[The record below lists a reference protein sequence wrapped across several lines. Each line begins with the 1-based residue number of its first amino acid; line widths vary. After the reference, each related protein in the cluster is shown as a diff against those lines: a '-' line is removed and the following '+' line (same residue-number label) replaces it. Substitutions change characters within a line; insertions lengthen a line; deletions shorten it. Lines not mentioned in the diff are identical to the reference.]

1 MAARSPDVV
10 AAALARPLWPA
21 AANAPAG
28 TGSVNASIPT
38 TIQRLNRT
46 GLCALVRAPAISRRA
61 ASSYALDAPRSRPGA
76 YYLDFGLWRRAANQL
91 MTTAGNIISAW
102 FARRVVSPIDSCLP
116 RDPLRPM
123 SRIARE
129 GYPHGCTGSYTLLMA
144 TRAIHLPES
153 SYALLSAEAQRRGL
167 DPDALADE
175 LLRTDL
181 ATSNGQDLDATLQS
195 LAELRAR
202 LPEIDGVVL
211 ARDARAQLEQRG
223 SS

>member
-1 MAARSPDVV
+1 MAAVGR
-10 AAALARPLWPA
+10 
-21 AANAPAG
+21 
-28 TGSVNASIPT
+28 
-38 TIQRLNRT
+38 
-46 GLCALVRAPAISRRA
+46 
-61 ASSYALDAPRSRPGA
+61 
-76 YYLDFGLWRRAANQL
+76 
-91 MTTAGNIISAW
+91 
-102 FARRVVSPIDSCLP
+102 
-116 RDPLRPM
+116 
-123 SRIARE
+123 
-129 GYPHGCTGSYTLLMA
+129 TLLFMA

-175 LLRTDL
+175 LLRTNL
-181 ATSNGQDLDATLQS
+181 ATGESQDLDATLQS